1 MKAIVQADIGGSQ
14 VMRIGEVETPSPNE
28 NEVLVKVKELSMME
42 FFDPF
47 RDRMARDI
55 RNSLTSAFIS
65 EITGK
70 HPGAVCEIAKFWLSR
85 TLKHS
90 HLNYIE
96 EMKARYAQTLEM
108 IHGTGCEDIRLQAV
122 LLWNSGLFFEMH
134 ELLEMLFTK
143 TTGLERVALKGMIQ
157 AAGVY
162 VHANRGNQTAAQGL
176 ALRAR
181 NHLMA
186 GVKHL
191 RFITNLDQLIE
202 NLKDPTQAP
211 IMLDTQSG

>member
-1 MKAIVQADIGGSQ
+1 
-14 VMRIGEVETPSPNE
+14 
-28 NEVLVKVKELSMME
+28 ME

-47 RDRMARDI
+47 RDRMSRDI
-55 RNSLTSAFIS
+55 RNSLTSAFVS

-70 HPGAVCEIAKFWLSR
+70 DPGAVCEITKFWLSI
-85 TLKHS
+85 TLKPVY
-90 HLNYIE
+90 LNYIE
-96 EMKARYAQTLEM
+96 EMKSRYAQALEM
-108 IHGTGCEDIRLQAV
+108 IHGTGCADIRLQAV

-143 TTGLERVALKGMIQ
+143 TAGLERIALKGLIQ

-162 VHANRGNQTAAQGL
+162 VHANRANQTAAKGL

-186 GVKHL
+186 GKKHL

-211 IMLDTQSG
+211 IMLDTHPG

>member
-1 MKAIVQADIGGSQ
+1 MTK
-14 VMRIGEVETPSPNE
+14 
-28 NEVLVKVKELSMME
+28 

-47 RDRMARDI
+47 RDRTARDI

-70 HPGAVCEIAKFWLSR
+70 HPGAVCEITQFWLCR
-85 TLKHS
+85 TQKPVYLE
-90 HLNYIE
+90 YIE
-96 EMKARYAQTLEM
+96 KMRARYAQALKM
-108 IHGTGCEDIRLQAV
+108 IHGTECADMRLQAV

-143 TTGLERVALKGMIQ
+143 TTGLDRIALKGLIQ

-162 VHANRGNQTAAQGL
+162 VHANRGNQKASQGL

-181 NHLMA
+181 DHLLA
-186 GVKHL
+186 GRERL

-202 NLKDPTQAP
+202 NLKNPGQPP